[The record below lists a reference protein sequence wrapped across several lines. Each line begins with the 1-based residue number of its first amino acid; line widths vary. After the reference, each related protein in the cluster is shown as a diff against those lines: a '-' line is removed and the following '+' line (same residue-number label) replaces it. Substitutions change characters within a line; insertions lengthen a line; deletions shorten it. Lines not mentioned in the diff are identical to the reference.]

1 MMTRKTRFIRAANA
15 LLFSGRELLW
25 TIAAVVLLL
34 LVVFPLAYRSW
45 ERIELPAE
53 FRLPYENRDNY
64 YLYSRC
70 AEQETARRPYLFLGD
85 SAIWGMY
92 AANSGTLPEQLNRL
106 CGSSLCGNLA
116 IDGLHPVAMKT
127 LIKHFGTAVRDR
139 TVLIYFNPLWLNS
152 TKYDLSSSEEISIN
166 HPKLLPQFGGIPN
179 YRASLDER
187 IGTLID
193 RNILFFGIRN
203 HLQNYF
209 YGNAD
214 LKKYLAEH
222 SGCNPLASLRR
233 SICPMETEHKGTQE
247 NWSTRGIPIQHWEW
261 VPLSASR
268 QWQALLECA
277 ALLAERGNRVVVLIG
292 GINPELLDDSTRA
305 GLTQLRSDAEKVLQS
320 AQLEYFLLPELD
332 GQLYADASHPLE
344 EGYRRLAEFL
354 AEQPLFKN
362 HSRVLQ
368 REGKG

>member
-1 MMTRKTRFIRAANA
+1 MTRKRRFIRAANA

-25 TIAAVVLLL
+25 TIAAVGLLL
-34 LVVFPLAYRSW
+34 LAVFPLAYRSW

-261 VPLSASR
+261 VPLSVSR

-305 GLTQLRSDAEKVLQS
+305 GLTQLRFEAEKHLQS